1 MGEGDL
7 MPIGRHSRK
16 ADPRYAKKI
25 REGAKRADVMRAHRE
40 QHHEAAEVPVAET
53 QLEEDLKRLNNQ

>member
-7 MPIGRHSRK
+7 MPTGHHRRK

-25 REGAKRADVMRAHRE
+25 REGAKRADVMRAYRE
-40 QHHEAAEVPVAET
+40 QHHETAEVPVAET
-53 QLEEDLKRLNNQ
+53 QLEKDLKKL